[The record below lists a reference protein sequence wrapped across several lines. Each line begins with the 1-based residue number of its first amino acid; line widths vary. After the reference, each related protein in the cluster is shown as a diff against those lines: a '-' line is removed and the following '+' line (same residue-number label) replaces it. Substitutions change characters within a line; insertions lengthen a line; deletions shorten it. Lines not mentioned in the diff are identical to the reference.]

1 MHLGTFFNSSPI
13 AYWGMTA
20 VLSVIVTA
28 AITRSVNAQQSPKRV
43 DTIDKIVFH
52 ETFDP
57 PGDDAPKDTSGV
69 GSRNGGLCNIEEQS
83 VEVLMPENNFGLT
96 LADRPTLVV
105 QVPENSSVQ
114 RLILTVMDEA
124 GLYYAEEDF
133 GVADQTGFIRLSL
146 SDEAPPLAVG
156 RNYRWHVV
164 VVCGEQADP
173 DNPVLVGWVQRVAA
187 TPLLTRLLQQKKPL
201 EQAQWLA
208 ENGYWYDMLGVL
220 MSEMKAYPNNQHLQA
235 AWQSVVLLQDQE

>member
-1 MHLGTFFNSSPI
+1 
-13 AYWGMTA
+13 MTV
-20 VLSVIVTA
+20 VLSAIVTT
-28 AITRSVNAQQSPKRV
+28 AITRSVNAQQSSKRV
-43 DTIDKIVFH
+43 GSIDKIVFQ

-69 GSRNGGLCNIEEQS
+69 GSRDGGLCDIEEQS
-83 VEVLMPENNFGLT
+83 VDVLMPNNNFGLT
-96 LADRPTLVV
+96 LAERPSLVV

-133 GVADQTGFIRLSL
+133 AIADQTGLLSLSL
-146 SDEAPPLAVG
+146 SDEAPPLTIG

-187 TPLLTRLLQQKKPL
+187 TPLLTRLLQQKEPL

-208 ENGYWYDMLGVL
+208 ENGYWYDLLGVL
-220 MSEMKAYPNNQHLQA
+220 MREMKAHPHNQSLQA
-235 AWQSVVLLQDQE
+235 VWQSVVLLQSQE